1 MPRGEG
7 RDFEF
12 RDVREMNPFAV
23 QPSYAPAPV
32 AAPLAVQP
40 SYAPMGGDYEL
51 SPEVLAQLAD
61 LGVNPYSGGQSPL
74 AVRGMPEMNPAEF
87 SSLAVPGV
95 PAAVKEQ
102 AKADL
107 LADPNLT
114 VIPGS
119 LDDLSQFGGL
129 GGLDGYEANSS
140 GAPVGM
146 PTSYA
151 FPENYGNP
159 KNKIYNLSA
168 GPEDNIR
175 LKFVDGTTMF
185 EGKGPEAAAKAAA
198 MVQELGKK
206 FNTQSTWILD
216 KQTAGGDWKQVS

>member
-7 RDFEF
+7 LDFEF
-12 RDVREMNPFAV
+12 RGGRGMNPLAV
-23 QPSYAPAPV
+23 QPSYVPEPV

-40 SYAPMGGDYEL
+40 SYAPMGGDYDL

-61 LGVNPYSGGQSPL
+61 LGVNPYGGGQSPF
-74 AVRGMPEMNPAEF
+74 AVQGMPEMDPNEF
-87 SSLAVPGV
+87 SSLAVPNV

-107 LADPNLT
+107 LADPNVT

-159 KNKIYNLSA
+159 KNKIYNLTVN
-168 GPEDNIR
+168 PNDNIR
-175 LKFVDGTTMF
+175 LKFVDGSTIF
-185 EGKGPEAAAKAAA
+185 EGQGPEAAAKAAA
-198 MVQELGKK
+198 MVQEFGKK
-206 FNTQSTWILD
+206 FGTQSTWILD
-216 KQTAGGDWKQVS
+216 KQTAGGE